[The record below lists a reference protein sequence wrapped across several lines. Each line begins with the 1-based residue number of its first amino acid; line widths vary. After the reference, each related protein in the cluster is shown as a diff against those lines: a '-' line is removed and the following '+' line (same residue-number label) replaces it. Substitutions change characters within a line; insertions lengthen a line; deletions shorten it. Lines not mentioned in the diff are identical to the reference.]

1 MQRAPRLLI
10 LGSLATLLLVLA
22 LPSSWA
28 RADDFQAVASTD
40 KAWRPRAAH
49 LTLGE
54 ALQIAED
61 AAAQRGVSL
70 ADFQSPWFRY
80 DYDLYYPDMGQGD
93 YAWAFG
99 FEGKV
104 PAPANHFMVVV
115 NDRTRY
121 AQFIPGH

>member
-1 MQRAPRLLI
+1 MRARLPILSLVALI
-10 LGSLATLLLVLA
+10 LPLA
-22 LPSSWA
+22 LPPA
-28 RADDFQAVASTD
+28 PALADDFKAVAATD
-40 KAWRPRAAH
+40 QAWRPRAAH

-61 AAAQRGVSL
+61 AAVKRGMSL

-80 DYDLYYPDMGQGD
+80 DYDLHYPDLGQGD

-104 PAPANHFMVVV
+104 PAPANHFMVIV